1 MNCNECEC
9 MTCVHLEECGGCGMC
24 DSEHPHAVGCPDWE
38 NDKGERNYQIIKL
51 AFTRI
56 SIGGMLL

>member
-9 MTCVHLEECGGCGMC
+9 MTCIYLEECGGCGMC

-38 NDKGERNYQIIKL
+38 NDKGERNY
-51 AFTRI
+51 
-56 SIGGMLL
+56 